1 MDNKNYLP
9 SKQFTVRVVTLVII
23 VLVVFGIYKLVG
35 YIKNKPDKVKEPT
48 KIAVKEIVQKDSNKN
63 GIPDWEESLW
73 GLDPAKDGPSNKEFI
88 LAQRAILAEKGIDSS
103 VEGGTGVSE
112 ENETLSRE
120 FFAIIMALQQSGNL
134 DEASLKAIS
143 DTIGENISASPIP
156 DVYTR
161 SGLSIKADSEA
172 ANEVYFEGIK
182 NVLLK
187 YQDKDIGNEL
197 TFISQGIDRSDPQA
211 IAIAGNIAEAYKA
224 FGKDLM
230 KIAVPTTFATV
241 HLSLANNYEKTG
253 RSIEGML
260 TVLTNQIAGMKAL
273 VNYNIYSD
281 ALVSDMEELSSNYY

>member
-1 MDNKNYLP
+1 MDKNYLP
-9 SKQFTVRVVTLVII
+9 SKQFTARVVTLVVI

-35 YIKNKPDKVKEPT
+35 YIKDRPNQAKEPT
-48 KIAVKEIVQKDSNKN
+48 KIAVKEIVQKDTNKN

-73 GLDPAKDGPSNKEFI
+73 GLDPTKDGPENKEFI

-103 VEGGTGVSE
+103 TESGTGVSD

-161 SGLSIKADSEA
+161 SGLTIKADSEA
-172 ANEVYFEGIK
+172 ANEAYFEGIK
-182 NVLLK
+182 GVLLK
-187 YQDKDIGNEL
+187 YQDKDIGDEL

-211 IAIAGNIAEAYKA
+211 IAIAGNIAQSYKA

-230 KIAVPTTFATV
+230 KIAVPSSFATV
-241 HLSLANNYEKTG
+241 HLSLANNYDKTG
-253 RSIEGML
+253 RSIDGML
-260 TVLTNQIAGMKAL
+260 TLLTNQIAGMKAL
-273 VNYNIYSD
+273 INYNIYSD
-281 ALVSDMEELSSNYY
+281 ALVADMEELSSNYY